1 MNFLYH
7 RSFQIEKPPPAR
19 VLIEVALMAAEQRP
33 EYF

>member
-7 RSFQIEKPPPAR
+7 KSFQIKKPPSR